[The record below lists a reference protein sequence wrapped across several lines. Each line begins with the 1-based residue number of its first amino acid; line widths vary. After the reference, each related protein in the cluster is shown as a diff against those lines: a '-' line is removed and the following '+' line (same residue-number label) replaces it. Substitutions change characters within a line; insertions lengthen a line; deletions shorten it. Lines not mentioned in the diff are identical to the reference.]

1 MRSPGIVLVCVDPL
15 SLGTALFKQEI
26 LMNYFIL
33 AALVAGV
40 LVLMAGILLTKEPGQ
55 TLRSVFFE
63 SSAWGVAFFIAFGAE
78 SMLFADV

>member
-1 MRSPGIVLVCVDPL
+1 L

-26 LMNYFIL
+26 LMDYFIL
-33 AALVAGV
+33 AALVAGL

-55 TLRSVFFE
+55 TLRSAIFE

-78 SMLFADV
+78 SLLFANA

>member
-1 MRSPGIVLVCVDPL
+1 L

-26 LMNYFIL
+26 LMDYFIL
-33 AALVAGV
+33 AALVTGV

-55 TLRSVFFE
+55 TLRSAIFE

-78 SMLFADV
+78 SLLFANV